1 MELVRNP
8 RETFATFCKSIISG
22 LLIALGCAVNA
33 KVGGIVGAVLFSC
46 GLVTII
52 QFRLPLFTGIVAE
65 VMPVTRM
72 LMILA
77 GNVLGGLAGHFL
89 WSIEIAPVSS
99 SLLQIFLGGIGTGI
113 LMVAAYKSKSF
124 LVAMLGVALFIM
136 SGFPHCIAEAGYLR
150 MNLLQWLLACAG
162 NIVGGQIWRA
172 LDLPTE

>member
-1 MELVRNP
+1 MGLVRNP

-65 VMPVTRM
+65 VMPLTRM

-99 SLLQIFLGGIGTGI
+99 SLLQIFLGGI
-113 LMVAAYKSKSF
+113 
-124 LVAMLGVALFIM
+124 AMLGVALFIM